1 MPGVGEVGDIT
12 FTVTANAVGECDY
25 SIERTYILRI
35 VGSPNVSFNP
45 IAPVCSNEDII
56 VSGVSTN
63 SAQLTFE
70 STGTG
75 GIFYDPNDSTK
86 ASDPTIDI
94 SVADQSNYNFNW
106 RYEPSDSDKLNPN
119 GISIIVR
126 ATPLGDSNC
135 GEEAI
140 DVINIQ
146 FSPAPEVS
154 AMLGNSPHNVS
165 ICANESFDLIEA
177 SAENVVITVGRH
189 LDQEHLNHQE
199 RL

>member
-1 MPGVGEVGDIT
+1 
-12 FTVTANAVGECDY
+12 DY

-70 STGTG
+70 STGSG

-177 SAENVVITVGRH
+177 SAENVSYYSWETSGSGTFEPSR
-189 LDQEHLNHQE
+189 ETLNPIY
-199 RL
+199 